1 MSGYLVIP
9 RHALDLYGGAVPA
22 APGQI
27 GFLDFLREIEQ
38 DPFPF
43 PPRARL
49 CITGL
54 DDLLIALNCT
64 DKRGTPQEHALVQD
78 YKRRLK
84 LAAVEISQ
92 LADIQVPVT
101 YPLILGGEK
110 KLSSRNTPLDLV
122 PLWRLFGH
130 NPSPHDIVAGKIF
143 GYHFGENL
151 S

>member
-9 RHALDLYGGAVPA
+9 RQALSLYRGPVPN

-27 GFLDFLREIEQ
+27 AFLDFLREIEQ

-43 PPRARL
+43 APRSQL

-54 DDLLIALNCT
+54 DELLVTLGCT
-64 DKRGTPQEHALVQD
+64 DKRATAKEVGLLQD

-84 LAAVEISQ
+84 HAAVEIGQ
-92 LADIQVPVT
+92 LADIQVPIAHE
-101 YPLILGGEK
+101 LILGGEGR
-110 KLSSRNTPLDLV
+110 LNARHTPQDQV
-122 PLWRLFGH
+122 PLWRLFGL
-130 NPSPHDIVAGKIF
+130 NPTSRGEIAPGLVGF
-143 GYHFGENL
+143 HFGENL